1 MKLQKIKKAWFG
13 LLCVFLLIV
22 TFSKGAF
29 AKEKVYEYSDG
40 VSEFDYSQVK
50 DEKSESQKNYSNP
63 SLTESRFN
71 SLQLSGVVLSKDTA
85 NKHWERKDL
94 KNDGYGS
101 VVWDPATA
109 TITIDSVNFGEFL
122 KRYNDALN
130 RANNILYFDAVD
142 PDDTVTI
149 KLKGQNIY
157 KPMIEEVKKALA
169 EHNEKYPNQVR
180 GPEFLEETVSI
191 QANCNIVIEAIDN
204 ASLELQAYDIFRG
217 NENSRPAI
225 NASSTSGKRDVTIK
239 GGHLKLS
246 AYKDFQTISARNVV
260 IENSVVE
267 AISNEGRGIVA
278 EKSLN
283 ISGDSKVTVTSNK
296 TAMQGE
302 NITIL
307 NGVVK
312 ASSTSGYGIYTT
324 NGNIDIKDGQVKAI
338 SAEKMP
344 AILARVTTVDNK
356 ELPKVSIILG
366 DTLSSLNNK
375 LAVTNW
381 IQNGENWYADSIF
394 VPNDVTLPIE
404 NTDLSPNQIE
414 IKNYPQLALDSSTSS
429 DLNVV
434 EDSKIVTG
442 KGLLNNDNAS
452 VAKTV
457 DEVRKLFKDVDSD
470 YKITIEHADGSV
482 MNADELVG
490 TGCVVVLKDGEEIID
505 YNIIVVMGDVTGN
518 GIIDTDDAVKI
529 LDTIAKPDENK
540 LAGAYELAACVKGKE
555 TYNTDDVVKIQDII
569 VKAMN

>member
-85 NKHWERKDL
+85 NKHWERRDL

-217 NENSRPAI
+217 NEN
-225 NASSTSGKRDVTIK
+225 
-239 GGHLKLS
+239 
-246 AYKDFQTISARNVV
+246 
-260 IENSVVE
+260 E
-267 AISNEGRGIVA
+267 
-278 EKSLN
+278 
-283 ISGDSKVTVTSNK
+283 
-296 TAMQGE
+296 
-302 NITIL
+302 
-307 NGVVK
+307 
-312 ASSTSGYGIYTT
+312 
-324 NGNIDIKDGQVKAI
+324 
-338 SAEKMP
+338 
-344 AILARVTTVDNK
+344 
-356 ELPKVSIILG
+356 
-366 DTLSSLNNK
+366 
-375 LAVTNW
+375 
-381 IQNGENWYADSIF
+381 
-394 VPNDVTLPIE
+394 
-404 NTDLSPNQIE
+404 
-414 IKNYPQLALDSSTSS
+414 
-429 DLNVV
+429 
-434 EDSKIVTG
+434 
-442 KGLLNNDNAS
+442 
-452 VAKTV
+452 
-457 DEVRKLFKDVDSD
+457 
-470 YKITIEHADGSV
+470 
-482 MNADELVG
+482 
-490 TGCVVVLKDGEEIID
+490 
-505 YNIIVVMGDVTGN
+505 
-518 GIIDTDDAVKI
+518 
-529 LDTIAKPDENK
+529 
-540 LAGAYELAACVKGKE
+540 
-555 TYNTDDVVKIQDII
+555 
-569 VKAMN
+569 